1 MKRKIFLL
9 TILCVT
15 ASASILYSQWNQ
27 VVIDPPSNILS
38 LNVFDDT
45 VYAGGDSI
53 LYFSVDGGINWKS
66 SAKIDSLEF
75 GISSIQKWNNKLYV
89 GTFGKGVYETSDN
102 GLNWTSRNTGL
113 NNSGALEI
121 SSIAIRGDSLYAA
134 TIGEGVFVLNLLNP
148 IGWQSFSDGLPF
160 GLSWNVYSLY
170 NFNGTLI
177 CGAGGNANVYF
188 NEPGST
194 LWIEKSFD
202 MPAAEPNAMISIS
215 SYSDT
220 LIGISYFGIY
230 RSQNYGD
237 SWEYYNPGIGLISF
251 ASITVIND
259 VLFAI
264 ISKLPRSYFIS
275 SINSGVSWE
284 FEFEFN
290 TMSFSTL
297 YYNGKLFTGRSNGL
311 YWLPYTPTSIAGDI
325 VIKSFILYQNY
336 PNPFNPFTKIKFTI
350 KTHHDASLMVTLKV
364 YDVLGNELTTL
375 VNESRPAG
383 IYEVEFNLSK
393 VSRPEISSGIY
404 FYQLKVEDSSID
416 SGQSFIET
424 KKMILLR

>member
-1 MKRKIFLL
+1 MKHKIFLL
-9 TILCVT
+9 TILCIT
-15 ASASILYSQWNQ
+15 ASTSILHSQWNQ
-27 VVIDPPSNILS
+27 VVINPPSNIFS
-38 LNVFDDT
+38 ISQFDY
-45 VYAGGDSI
+45 VIYAGGDSI
-53 LYFSVDGGINWKS
+53 LYYSTDSGINWQS
-66 SAKIDSLEF
+66 SAKIESLEY
-75 GISSIQKWNNKLYV
+75 GISSIQKWNNKIYI

-102 GLNWTSRNTGL
+102 GLNWTSRNNGL
-113 NNSGALEI
+113 NNNGALEI
-121 SSIAIRGDSLYAA
+121 SAITLRGDSLYAA
-134 TIGEGVFVLNLLNP
+134 TVGEGVFVLNLLDP
-148 IGWQSFSDGLPF
+148 AGWQSFSDGLPF

-202 MPAAEPNAMISIS
+202 MPAAEPNAMISIA
-215 SYSDT
+215 SYGDT

-251 ASITVIND
+251 ASITIVNN

-275 SINSGVSWE
+275 SVNAGVSWE

-290 TMSFSTL
+290 TMAFSTL
-297 YYNGKLFTGRSNGL
+297 YFNGKLFTGRSEGI
-311 YWLPYTPTSIAGDI
+311 YWLPYTPSNIDYDI
-325 VIKSFILYQNY
+325 VAKDFVLHQNY
-336 PNPFNPFTKIKFTI
+336 PNPFNPITNIQFRIPNSEFI
-350 KTHHDASLMVTLKV
+350 CLKV
-364 YDVLGNELTTL
+364 YDVIGNEIITL
-375 VNESRPAG
+375 VDEYKPAG
-383 IYEVEFNLSK
+383 SYEVEFSGAGL
-393 VSRPEISSGIY
+393 SSGIY
-404 FYQLKVEDSSID
+404 FYRLAAGEFTDS
-416 SGQSFIET
+416 